1 MKMKPKPTLL
11 KLPKIQVLKPGDD
24 PPEGFLCSMCFEQK
38 LFGEMGVLPFWN
50 DTAEAFLT
58 SYRCNACWQPSLDDT
73 RMRLSAPTEAARER
87 FLFFLRSHSQ
97 NVLAAA
103 YEAATEAMAARIADD
118 FLYDVEQNP
127 KVLFSTPTKLK
138 DYFRPHPVH

>member
-1 MKMKPKPTLL
+1 
-11 KLPKIQVLKPGDD
+11 
-24 PPEGFLCSMCFEQK
+24 MCFQQK
-38 LFGEMGVLPFWN
+38 LFEEMGVLPCWN

-73 RMRLSAPTEAARER
+73 RMRMAAPTEEMRGR
-87 FLFFLRSHSQ
+87 FLFFLRSHAQ
-97 NVLAAA
+97 AVLAAA
-103 YEAATEAMAARIADD
+103 YEAATGAAAARIADD

-138 DYFRPHPVH
+138 DFFRPHPVH